1 MWTIFRQFSELTCC
15 TLFTFSTNSRGELSW
30 KSHLKILK
38 VLCTFLFSV
47 RTSTLTS
54 TFLVA
59 FPPPP
64 PPPPPSPFPVKL
76 VNMFVVL
83 FPPEPKGVDCNGK
96 HSTVLSF
103 FCLTLIFHLLES
115 VKHRAP
121 LFPRVSAY
129 CVFQQQRQLKGSLI
143 RQFPIL
149 LTLGAAH
156 TVSFSCSETLLYCIW
171 SGMIDWQF
179 SFCEPSFSTGE
190 RPLRYHLL
198 LMPKPMHR
206 WCKSEP
212 GFDPGSDLHQH
223 RNRERYTWA
232 TTPRLRLLWG

>member
-15 TLFTFSTNSRGELSW
+15 TLFTFSTNSWGELSW
-30 KSHLKILK
+30 KRHLKILK
-38 VLCTFLFSV
+38 VFFTFLFTV

-64 PPPPPSPFPVKL
+64 PAPSPVKL

-115 VKHRAP
+115 VNHRAP

-129 CVFQQQRQLKGSLI
+129 CVFLQQRQLKGSLM

-149 LTLGAAH
+149 QTLGAAH
-156 TVSFSCSETLLYCIW
+156 TVSFSCRETLYALVW
-171 SGMIDWQF
+171 LIDTVF
-179 SFCEPSFSTGE
+179 
-190 RPLRYHLL
+190 
-198 LMPKPMHR
+198 
-206 WCKSEP
+206 
-212 GFDPGSDLHQH
+212 
-223 RNRERYTWA
+223 
-232 TTPRLRLLWG
+232 LLWTIIIYRRKASKVSPFTHAKTYA